1 MKIISQLLE
10 TIHRFPEQI
19 ALIDGGRKLTYRQL
33 DEMTQQVAAYL
44 LDRGVQKNEVVTVET
59 TDRFEAICLMIGI
72 VRAGGAYCVIP
83 MDYPESRKEK
93 MRAKINAILQLH
105 SLQVIGDE
113 QRNTSE
119 ISDEREADSLLYII
133 FTSGSTGEPK
143 AVGIQDKAIEKI
155 VSHAPFYEGKVIGQ
169 FAPLEFDASIYEVFG
184 GLLNGLT
191 IQIVYK
197 DDSLDTD
204 VIPELFKELD
214 MVFLTTR
221 LFNLYV
227 DECPTAF
234 QQLSLVLTGGER
246 GSLSHLKEAG
256 RYCRIMHVYGP
267 TETTVFATCYE
278 IHGKEQ
284 ELPIGHSFA
293 DYGKLLILNEDGE
306 IVKKIG
312 EQGELYIH
320 DGGLMKGY
328 IGDLTATEKVMTR
341 FEDRV
346 FYKTGDIV
354 YQNEEN
360 ELVYIERKD
369 RQVKV
374 SGFRIELGEIEKNAK
389 SFGLEKDCLAHYDGK
404 HLNLFIQDSINLSE
418 LRMYLRSKLP
428 GYMIPVIKKVDYI
441 PMNKNGKTDIE
452 AMRWTN

>member
-10 TIHRFPEQI
+10 TINRIPEQI
-19 ALIDGGRKLTYRQL
+19 ALVEGSRKLTYRQL
-33 DEMTQQVAAYL
+33 DEITQQVAGYL
-44 LDRGVQKNEVVTVET
+44 LDKGIKKNEVVTVET
-59 TDRFEAICLMIGI
+59 ADRFEAICLMLGV

-93 MRAKINAILQLH
+93 MRAKIHSVLQLQ
-105 SLQVIGDE
+105 SLQEIREVQGKAGVING
-113 QRNTSE
+113 
-119 ISDEREADSLLYII
+119 EREEDSLLYII

-204 VIPELFKELD
+204 IIPELFEELD

-256 RYCRIMHVYGP
+256 RYCRVMHVYGP
-267 TETTVFATCYE
+267 TETTVFATSYE

-284 ELPIGHSFA
+284 ELPIGRSFA
-293 DYGKLLILNEDGE
+293 DYGQLLILNEAGE
-306 IVKKIG
+306 AVKKTG

-328 IGDLTATEKVMTR
+328 IGDPTATEKVMTR
-341 FEDRV
+341 FEGIA

-389 SFGLEKDCLAHYDGK
+389 TFGLEKDCLAHYDGK
-404 HLNLFIQDSINLSE
+404 HLNLFIQDSIDLSE
-418 LRMYLRSKLP
+418 LRTYLRSKLP

-441 PMNKNGKTDIE
+441 PMNKNGKTDME
-452 AMRWTN
+452 AMRWAN